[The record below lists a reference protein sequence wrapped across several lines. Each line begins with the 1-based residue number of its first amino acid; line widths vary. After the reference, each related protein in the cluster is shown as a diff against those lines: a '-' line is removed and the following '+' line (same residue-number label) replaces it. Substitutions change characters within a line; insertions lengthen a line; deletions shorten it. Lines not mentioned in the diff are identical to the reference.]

1 MRFDV
6 ISLVAGW
13 SLALLAVPMF
23 LSAIIGHIMGDATAV
38 LIWSFL
44 PPAIFSLFVGFMLVR
59 VGARR
64 DTAERL
70 RDREAFVAVALS
82 WPLVVAVGSLPYWLG
97 PTFHGPI
104 TWDGDGGTLQEI
116 LGGMVRGWFESMSGF
131 TTSGATT
138 IDSLVSP
145 RCDGVGDCIAS
156 QPYGILF
163 WRSSTQWLGG
173 MGIIMLGMLLLSR
186 ALGGG
191 MSIARAELT
200 GPSLSRLRPRLQ
212 ETAQALWG
220 IYIVLTLLEFV
231 LLLFWAD
238 LSWFDSINYALATM
252 SSGGFGTTDG
262 GIMDFDSHLVEGIIT
277 FFMVATGINYT
288 LFHFLLLKE
297 YTKVVN
303 DQELRVYL
311 LVLASAWIIF
321 ALNLVYSAEWQLGDA
336 LRHGAFQAASIGTS
350 TGYAS
355 ADFASWPVLSLFVL
369 LFLMIVGASAGST
382 SGGLKILRL
391 RLAFVLARREIH
403 RMVQPRAIIS
413 VRMNDEVVEDSR
425 MWVVIGMLSTWA
437 ALAMISL
444 VVLAFFEP
452 SHSLETILSVTFAAL
467 GNTGPALGAFGP
479 TSTWAGLNW
488 YSLFYSSLL
497 MWAGRLELL
506 TVLVL
511 FHPRTW
517 RTELKSKSEEI

>member
-1 MRFDV
+1 MRYDV
-6 ISLVAGW
+6 IGLVAGW
-13 SLALLAVPMF
+13 SLILLSIPLIISGAIGYIMDDE
-23 LSAIIGHIMGDATAV
+23 LSILM
-38 LIWSFL
+38 WSFL
-44 PPAIFSLFVGFMLVR
+44 PAVIFCIIVGDILVQL
-59 VGARR
+59 GTRR
-64 DTAERL
+64 DSAERL
-70 RDREAFVAVALS
+70 RDREAFAAVALS
-82 WPLVVAVGSLPYWLG
+82 WPLIVAVGALPYWLG

-104 TWDGDGGTLQEI
+104 TWDGDGGTLYEI
-116 LGGMVRGWFESMSGF
+116 MGGMVRGWFESMSGF

-138 IDSLVSP
+138 IDPYASP
-145 RCDGVGDCIAS
+145 RCEGMDDCIAS

-163 WRSSTQWLGG
+163 WRSLTQWLGG

-200 GPSLSRLRPRLQ
+200 GPSLSRLRPRIQ
-212 ETAQALWG
+212 ETAKALWS
-220 IYIVLTLLEFV
+220 IYIGFTALEFV
-231 LLLFWAD
+231 LLFFWAD
-238 LSWFDSINYALATM
+238 LSWFNAINYSLTTM
-252 SSGGFGTTDG
+252 PSGGFGTSDG
-262 GIMDFDSHLVEGIIT
+262 GIMDINSPLVEGIIT
-277 FFMVATGINYT
+277 FFMVATGINFT

-297 YTKVVN
+297 YAKVIN

-311 LVLASAWIIF
+311 MVLAGAWTVF
-321 ALNLVYSAEWQLGDA
+321 AINLVHGAGWEWGDA
-336 LRHGAFQAASIGTS
+336 IRHGAFQAAAIGTS

-369 LFLMIVGASAGST
+369 LFLMVVGASAGST

-403 RMVQPRAIIS
+403 RMVQPRAIVS
-413 VRMNDEVVEDSR
+413 VRMNGEVVDDSR

-452 SHSLETILSVTFAAL
+452 THSLETILSVIFAAL

-488 YSLFYSSLL
+488 YSLLYTSLL
-497 MWAGRLELL
+497 MWEA
-506 TVLVL
+506 
-511 FHPRTW
+511 
-517 RTELKSKSEEI
+517 

>member
-1 MRFDV
+1 MRYDV
-6 ISLVAGW
+6 IGLVAGW
-13 SLALLAVPMF
+13 SLILLSIP
-23 LSAIIGHIMGDATAV
+23 LIISGGIGYIMNDDMSI
-38 LIWSFL
+38 LMWSFL
-44 PPAIFSLFVGFMLVR
+44 PAVIFCIIVGGILVQL
-59 VGARR
+59 GTRR
-64 DTAERL
+64 DSAERL
-70 RDREAFVAVALS
+70 RDREAFAAVALS
-82 WPLVVAVGSLPYWLG
+82 WPLIVAVGALPYWFG

-104 TWDGDGGTLQEI
+104 TWDGDGGTLYEI
-116 LGGMVRGWFESMSGF
+116 MGGMVRGWFESMSGF

-138 IDSLVSP
+138 IDPYASP
-145 RCDGVGDCIAS
+145 RCEGMDDCIAS

-163 WRSSTQWLGG
+163 WRSLTQWLGG

-200 GPSLSRLRPRLQ
+200 GPSLSRLRPRIQ
-212 ETAQALWG
+212 ETAKVLWS
-220 IYIVLTLLEFV
+220 IYVGFTALEFV
-231 LLLFWAD
+231 LLFFWAD
-238 LSWFDSINYALATM
+238 LSWFNAINYSLTTM
-252 SSGGFGTTDG
+252 PSGGFGTTDG
-262 GIMDFDSHLVEGIIT
+262 GIMDINSPLVEGIIT
-277 FFMVATGINYT
+277 FFMVATGINFT

-297 YTKVVN
+297 YAKVIN

-311 LVLASAWIIF
+311 WVLAGAWTVF
-321 ALNLVYSAEWQLGDA
+321 AINLVHGAGWEWGDA
-336 LRHGAFQAASIGTS
+336 IRHGAFQAAAIGTS

-369 LFLMIVGASAGST
+369 LFLMVVGASAGST

-403 RMVQPRAIIS
+403 RMVQPRAIVS
-413 VRMNDEVVEDSR
+413 VRMNGEVVDDSR

-452 SHSLETILSVTFAAL
+452 SHSLETILSVIFAAL

-488 YSLFYSSLL
+488 YSLLYTSLL

-517 RTELKSKSEEI
+517 RKETKG

>member
-1 MRFDV
+1 MRYDV
-6 ISLVAGW
+6 IGLVAGW
-13 SLALLAVPMF
+13 SLILLSIPLSISAVVGYIMHDDM
-23 LSAIIGHIMGDATAV
+23 AII
-38 LIWSFL
+38 LWSFT
-44 PPAIFSLFVGFMLVR
+44 PAIIFCLALGGLFVK
-59 VGARR
+59 VGTHR
-64 DTAERL
+64 DTPERL
-70 RDREAFVAVALS
+70 RDREAVAAVALS
-82 WPLVVAVGSLPYWLG
+82 WPLIVAVGALPYWFG

-104 TWDGDGGTLQEI
+104 TWDGDGGTLYEI
-116 LGGMVRGWFESMSGF
+116 MGGMIRGWFESMSGF

-138 IDSLVSP
+138 IDPYASP
-145 RCDGVGDCIAS
+145 RCEGVEDCIAS
-156 QPYGILF
+156 QPYGLLF

-212 ETAQALWG
+212 ETAKALWG
-220 IYIVLTLLEFV
+220 IYIGFTILEFA
-231 LLLFWAD
+231 LLLWWAD
-238 LSWFDSINYALATM
+238 LSWFNAINYSLTTM
-252 SSGGFGTTDG
+252 PSGGFGTTDG
-262 GIMDFDSHLVEGIIT
+262 GVMDFNSPLVEGIIT
-277 FFMVATGINYT
+277 FFMVATGINFT

-297 YTKVVN
+297 YAKVIN

-311 LVLASAWIIF
+311 MVLAGAWSIF
-321 ALNLVYSAEWQLGDA
+321 ALNLVYSADWEWSDA
-336 LRHGAFQAASIGTS
+336 LRHGAFQAAAIGTS

-355 ADFASWPVLSLFVL
+355 ADFAAWPVLSLFVL
-369 LFLMIVGASAGST
+369 LFLMVVGASAGST

-403 RMVQPRAIIS
+403 RMVQPRAIVS
-413 VRMNDEVVEDSR
+413 VRMNGEVVDDSR

-437 ALAMISL
+437 ALTMIST

-452 SHSLETILSVTFAAL
+452 THSLETILSVIFAAL

-488 YSLFYSSLL
+488 YSLFYTSLL

-517 RTELKSKSEEI
+517 RTENKG

>member
-1 MRFDV
+1 MRYDV
-6 ISLVAGW
+6 IGLVAGW
-13 SLALLAVPMF
+13 SLILLSIP
-23 LSAIIGHIMGDATAV
+23 LIISGGIGYIMNDDMSI
-38 LIWSFL
+38 LMWSFL
-44 PPAIFSLFVGFMLVR
+44 PAVIFCIIVGGILVQL
-59 VGARR
+59 GTRR
-64 DTAERL
+64 DSAERL
-70 RDREAFVAVALS
+70 RDREAFAAVALS
-82 WPLVVAVGSLPYWLG
+82 WPLIVAVGALPYWFG

-104 TWDGDGGTLQEI
+104 TWDGDGGTLYEI
-116 LGGMVRGWFESMSGF
+116 MGGMVRGWFESMSGF

-138 IDSLVSP
+138 IDPYASP
-145 RCDGVGDCIAS
+145 RCEGMDDCIAS

-163 WRSSTQWLGG
+163 WRSLTQWLGG

-200 GPSLSRLRPRLQ
+200 GPSLSRLRPRIQ
-212 ETAQALWG
+212 ETAKVLWS
-220 IYIVLTLLEFV
+220 IYVGFTALEFV
-231 LLLFWAD
+231 LLFFWAD
-238 LSWFDSINYALATM
+238 LSWFNAINYSLTTM
-252 SSGGFGTTDG
+252 PSGGFGTTDG
-262 GIMDFDSHLVEGIIT
+262 GIMDINSPLVEGIIT
-277 FFMVATGINYT
+277 FFMVATGINFT

-297 YTKVVN
+297 YAKVIN

-311 LVLASAWIIF
+311 LVLAGAWTVF
-321 ALNLVYSAEWQLGDA
+321 AINLVHGAGWEWGDA
-336 LRHGAFQAASIGTS
+336 IRHGAFQAAAIGTS

-369 LFLMIVGASAGST
+369 LFLMVVGASAGST

-403 RMVQPRAIIS
+403 RMVQPRAIVS
-413 VRMNDEVVEDSR
+413 VRMNGEVVDDSR

-452 SHSLETILSVTFAAL
+452 SHSLETILSVIFAAL

-488 YSLFYSSLL
+488 YSLLYTSLL

-517 RTELKSKSEEI
+517 RKETKG

>member
-1 MRFDV
+1 MRYDV
-6 ISLVAGW
+6 IRLVAGW
-13 SLALLAVPMF
+13 SLVLLTVPLAISGAIGYIMHDEMNIILWSFAPPIIFCAVVG
-23 LSAIIGHIMGDATAV
+23 SI
-38 LIWSFL
+38 LIWM
-44 PPAIFSLFVGFMLVR
+44 GT
-59 VGARR
+59 RR
-64 DTAERL
+64 DTADRL
-70 RDREAFVAVALS
+70 RDREAFAAVALS
-82 WPLVVAVGSLPYWLG
+82 WPLIVAVGALPFWLG

-116 LGGMVRGWFESMSGF
+116 LGGMIRSWFESMSGF

-138 IDSLVSP
+138 IDPYASP
-145 RCDGVGDCIAS
+145 RCEGVEDCIAS
-156 QPYGILF
+156 QPYGLLF

-212 ETAQALWG
+212 ETAKALWG
-220 IYIVLTLLEFV
+220 IYIGFTVLEF
-231 LLLFWAD
+231 LLLMWWAD
-238 LSWFDSINYALATM
+238 LSWFNAINYSLTTM
-252 SSGGFGTTDG
+252 PSGGFGTTDG
-262 GIMDFDSHLVEGIIT
+262 GIMAFNSPLVEGIIT
-277 FFMVATGINYT
+277 FFMVATGINFT

-297 YTKVVN
+297 YAKVIN

-311 LVLASAWIIF
+311 LVLAGAWAIF
-321 ALNLVYSAEWQLGDA
+321 AINLVHSAGWAWGDA
-336 LRHGAFQAASIGTS
+336 LRHGAFQAAAIGTS

-369 LFLMIVGASAGST
+369 LFLMVVGASAGST

-391 RLAFVLARREIH
+391 RLAIVLARREIH
-403 RMVQPRAIIS
+403 RMVQPRAIVS
-413 VRMNDEVVEDSR
+413 VRMNGEVVDDSR

-452 SHSLETILSVTFAAL
+452 THSLETILSVIFAAL

-488 YSLFYSSLL
+488 YSLFYTSLL

-517 RTELKSKSEEI
+517 RKETKS

>member
-1 MRFDV
+1 
-6 ISLVAGW
+6 
-13 SLALLAVPMF
+13 
-23 LSAIIGHIMGDATAV
+23 MGDEVELLLWA
-38 LIWSFL
+38 FL
-44 PPAIFSLFVGFMLVR
+44 PPILFCIIVGILLIRF
-59 VGARR
+59 GTRR
-64 DTAERL
+64 DSADRL
-70 RDREAFVAVALS
+70 RDREAFAAVALS
-82 WPLVVAVGSLPYWLG
+82 WPLIVAVGALPYWLG

-104 TWDGDGGTLQEI
+104 TWDGDGGTFKEV
-116 LGGMVRGWFESMSGF
+116 LGGVIRGWFESMSGF

-138 IDSLVSP
+138 IDPHVSP
-145 RCDGVGDCIAS
+145 RCEGVDDCIAS

-220 IYIVLTLLEFV
+220 IYIGFTVLEFI
-231 LLLFWAD
+231 LLMWIAD
-238 LSWFDSINYALATM
+238 LNWFNAINYSLTTM
-252 SSGGFGTTDG
+252 PSGGFGTTDG
-262 GIMDFDSHLVEGIIT
+262 GVMDFDSARVEIIIT
-277 FFMVATGINYT
+277 FFMVATGINFT

-297 YTKVVN
+297 YAKVIN

-311 LVLASAWIIF
+311 FVLICAWTIF
-321 ALNLVYSAEWQLGDA
+321 AINLVHSAGWEWSEA
-336 LRHGAFQAASIGTS
+336 IRHGAFQAAAIGTS

-369 LFLMIVGASAGST
+369 LFLMAVGASAGST

-391 RLAFVLARREIH
+391 RLAFGLARREIH
-403 RMVQPRAIIS
+403 RMVQPRAVVS
-413 VRMNDEVVEDSR
+413 VRINGEVVDDSR

-437 ALAMISL
+437 ALAMIST
-444 VVLAFFEP
+444 VLLAIFEP
-452 SHSLETILSVTFAAL
+452 THSLETILSVIFAAL

-488 YSLFYSSLL
+488 YSLIYTSLL

-517 RTELKSKSEEI
+517 RSERKT

>member
-1 MRFDV
+1 MRYDV
-6 ISLVAGW
+6 IGLVAGW
-13 SLALLAVPMF
+13 SLILLTIPLMI
-23 LSAIIGHIMGDATAV
+23 SGGIGYIMNDEMSII
-38 LIWSFL
+38 LWSFL
-44 PPAIFSLFVGFMLVR
+44 PPIIFCIIVGIIFIRL
-59 VGARR
+59 GTRR
-64 DTAERL
+64 DSADRL
-70 RDREAFVAVALS
+70 RDREAFAAVALS
-82 WPLVVAVGSLPYWLG
+82 WPLIVAVGALPYWFG

-104 TWDGDGGTLQEI
+104 TWDGDGGTLYEI
-116 LGGMVRGWFESMSGF
+116 VGGLIRGWFESMSGF

-138 IDSLVSP
+138 IDPFVSP
-145 RCDGVGDCIAS
+145 RCEGVDDCIAS

-212 ETAQALWG
+212 ETAKALWG
-220 IYIVLTLLEFV
+220 IYIGFTVLEFI
-231 LLLFWAD
+231 LLMWWAD
-238 LSWFDSINYALATM
+238 IGWFNAINYSLTTM
-252 SSGGFGTTDG
+252 PSGGFGTTDG
-262 GIMDFDSHLVEGIIT
+262 GIMAFNSPLVEGIIT
-277 FFMVATGINYT
+277 FFMVATGINFT

-297 YTKVVN
+297 YAKVIN
-303 DQELRVYL
+303 DQELRVYIM
-311 LVLASAWIIF
+311 VLACAWAVF
-321 ALNLVYSAEWQLGDA
+321 AINLVHGAGWEWGDA
-336 LRHGAFQAASIGTS
+336 IRHGAFQAAAIGTS

-369 LFLMIVGASAGST
+369 LFLMVVGASAGST

-413 VRMNDEVVEDSR
+413 VRMNGEVVDDSR

-444 VVLAFFEP
+444 VVLAIFEP
-452 SHSLETILSVTFAAL
+452 THSLETILSVIFAAL

-488 YSLFYSSLL
+488 YSLLYTSVL

-517 RTELKSKSEEI
+517 RKETKS

>member
-6 ISLVAGW
+6 IALVAGW
-13 SLALLAVPMF
+13 SLVLLTAP
-23 LSAIIGHIMGDATAV
+23 LAISGTIGYIMQDEMSII
-38 LIWSFL
+38 LWSFV
-44 PPAIFSLFVGFMLVR
+44 PPIVVCGIVGFLLIR
-59 VGARR
+59 IGTRR
-64 DTAERL
+64 DTADRL
-70 RDREAFVAVALS
+70 RDREAFAAVALS
-82 WPLVVAVGSLPYWLG
+82 WPLIVAVGALPYWLG

-116 LGGMVRGWFESMSGF
+116 LGGVIRGWFESMSGF

-138 IDSLVSP
+138 IDPYASP
-145 RCDGVGDCIAS
+145 RCAGVEDCIAS

-220 IYIVLTLLEFV
+220 IYIGFTLLEF
-231 LLLFWAD
+231 LLLYFWAD
-238 LSWFDSINYALATM
+238 LSWFNAINYSLTTM
-252 SSGGFGTTDG
+252 PSGGFGTTDAG
-262 GIMDFDSHLVEGIIT
+262 VMNFDSPLVEGIIT
-277 FFMVATGINYT
+277 FFMVATGINFT
-288 LFHFLLLKE
+288 LFHFILLKE

-311 LVLASAWIIF
+311 LVLAGAWTIF
-321 ALNLVYSAEWQLGDA
+321 ALNLVYSAGWEWGDA
-336 LRHGAFQAASIGTS
+336 LRHGAFQAAAIGTS

-355 ADFASWPVLSLFVL
+355 ADFASWPVLSLFIL
-369 LFLMIVGASAGST
+369 LFLMAVGASAGST

-403 RMVQPRAIIS
+403 RMVQPRAVIS
-413 VRMNDEVVEDSR
+413 VRMNGEAVDDSR

-437 ALAMISL
+437 ALAMASL

-452 SHSLETILSVTFAAL
+452 SHSLETILSVIFAAL

-488 YSLFYSSLL
+488 YSLFYTSLL

-517 RTELKSKSEEI
+517 RSENKG

>member
-1 MRFDV
+1 MRYDV
-6 ISLVAGW
+6 IGLVAGW
-13 SLALLAVPMF
+13 SLILLSIPLIISGAIGYIMNDE
-23 LSAIIGHIMGDATAV
+23 LSILM
-38 LIWSFL
+38 WSFL
-44 PPAIFSLFVGFMLVR
+44 PAVIFCIIVGGILVQL
-59 VGARR
+59 GTRR
-64 DTAERL
+64 DSAERL
-70 RDREAFVAVALS
+70 RDREAFAAVALS
-82 WPLVVAVGSLPYWLG
+82 WPLIVAVGALPYWFG

-104 TWDGDGGTLQEI
+104 TWDGDGGTLYEI
-116 LGGMVRGWFESMSGF
+116 MGGMVRGWFESMSGF

-138 IDSLVSP
+138 IDPYASP
-145 RCDGVGDCIAS
+145 RCEGMDDCIAS

-163 WRSSTQWLGG
+163 WRSLTQWLGG

-200 GPSLSRLRPRLQ
+200 GPSLSRLRPRIQ
-212 ETAQALWG
+212 ETAKVLWS
-220 IYIVLTLLEFV
+220 IYVGFTALEFV
-231 LLLFWAD
+231 LLFFWAD
-238 LSWFDSINYALATM
+238 LSWFNAINYSLTTM
-252 SSGGFGTTDG
+252 PSGGFGTTDG
-262 GIMDFDSHLVEGIIT
+262 GIMDINSPLVEGIIT
-277 FFMVATGINYT
+277 FFMVATGINFT

-297 YTKVVN
+297 YAKVIN

-311 LVLASAWIIF
+311 WVLAGAWTVF
-321 ALNLVYSAEWQLGDA
+321 AINLVHGAGWEWGDA
-336 LRHGAFQAASIGTS
+336 IRHGAFQAAAIGTS

-369 LFLMIVGASAGST
+369 LFLMVVGASAGST

-403 RMVQPRAIIS
+403 RMVQPRAIVS
-413 VRMNDEVVEDSR
+413 VRMNGEVVDDSR

-452 SHSLETILSVTFAAL
+452 SHSLETILSVIFAAL

-488 YSLFYSSLL
+488 YSLLYTSLL

-517 RTELKSKSEEI
+517 RKETKG

>member
-1 MRFDV
+1 
-6 ISLVAGW
+6 
-13 SLALLAVPMF
+13 
-23 LSAIIGHIMGDATAV
+23 
-38 LIWSFL
+38 
-44 PPAIFSLFVGFMLVR
+44 
-59 VGARR
+59 
-64 DTAERL
+64 
-70 RDREAFVAVALS
+70 
-82 WPLVVAVGSLPYWLG
+82 
-97 PTFHGPI
+97 
-104 TWDGDGGTLQEI
+104 
-116 LGGMVRGWFESMSGF
+116 
-131 TTSGATT
+131 
-138 IDSLVSP
+138 
-145 RCDGVGDCIAS
+145 CIAS
-156 QPYGILF
+156 QPYAILF
-163 WRSSTQWLGG
+163 WRSFTQWLGG

-220 IYIVLTLLEFV
+220 IYIGFTVLEFI
-231 LLLFWAD
+231 LLMWWAD
-238 LSWFDSINYALATM
+238 LHWFNAINYSLTTM
-252 SSGGFGTTDG
+252 PSGGFGTTDG
-262 GIMDFDSHLVEGIIT
+262 GIMDFDSPLVEGIIT
-277 FFMVATGINYT
+277 FFMVATGINFT

-303 DQELRVYL
+303 DQELRVYF
-311 LVLASAWIIF
+311 LVLAGAWAIF
-321 ALNLVYSAEWQLGDA
+321 TINLVHSAGWEWGDA
-336 LRHGAFQAASIGTS
+336 LRHGAFQAAAIGTS

-369 LFLMIVGASAGST
+369 LFLMVVGASAGST

-403 RMVQPRAIIS
+403 RMVQPRAIVS
-413 VRMNDEVVEDSR
+413 VRMNGEVVDDSR
-425 MWVVIGMLSTWA
+425 MWVVIGMLATWA
-437 ALAMISL
+437 ALAMTSL
-444 VVLAFFEP
+444 VVLALFEP
-452 SHSLETILSVTFAAL
+452 THSLETILSVIFAAL

-488 YSLFYSSLL
+488 YSLFYTSLL

-517 RTELKSKSEEI
+517 RRENKN

>member
-1 MRFDV
+1 MHDE
-6 ISLVAGW
+6 IS
-13 SLALLAVPMF
+13 
-23 LSAIIGHIMGDATAV
+23 II
-38 LIWSFL
+38 LWSFA
-44 PPAIFSLFVGFMLVR
+44 PPIIFCAIAGGFLIR
-59 VGARR
+59 LCTRR

-70 RDREAFVAVALS
+70 RDREAFAAVALS
-82 WPLVVAVGSLPYWLG
+82 WPLIVAVGALPYWLG

-104 TWDGDGGTLQEI
+104 TWDGDGGTLYEI
-116 LGGMVRGWFESMSGF
+116 MGGMVRGWFESMSGF

-138 IDSLVSP
+138 IDPYVSP
-145 RCDGVGDCIAS
+145 RCAGVEDCIAS
-156 QPYGILF
+156 QPYGLLF

-200 GPSLSRLRPRLQ
+200 GPSLSRLRPRIQ
-212 ETAQALWG
+212 ETAKALWG
-220 IYIVLTLLEFV
+220 IYIGFTVLEFI
-231 LLLFWAD
+231 LLMWWAD
-238 LSWFDSINYALATM
+238 LGWFNAINYSLTTM
-252 SSGGFGTTDG
+252 PSGGFGTTDG
-262 GIMDFDSHLVEGIIT
+262 GIMDFNSPLVEGIIT
-277 FFMVATGINYT
+277 FFMVATGINFT

-297 YTKVVN
+297 YAKVIN

-311 LVLASAWIIF
+311 IVLAGAWAIF
-321 ALNLVYSAEWQLGDA
+321 AINLVHSAGWEWGEA
-336 LRHGAFQAASIGTS
+336 IRHGAFQAAAIGTS

-369 LFLMIVGASAGST
+369 LFLMVVGASAGST

-391 RLAFVLARREIH
+391 RLAFALARREIH

-413 VRMNDEVVEDSR
+413 VRMNKEVVDDSR
-425 MWVVIGMLSTWA
+425 MWVVIGMLSTWV
-437 ALAMISL
+437 ALAMVSL
-444 VVLAFFEP
+444 VVLAIFEP
-452 SHSLETILSVTFAAL
+452 NHTLETILSVIFAAL

-488 YSLFYSSLL
+488 YSLFYTSIL

-517 RTELKSKSEEI
+517 RKETKS

>member
-1 MRFDV
+1 MRADV
-6 ISLVAGW
+6 IALVAGW
-13 SLALLAVPMF
+13 SLILLTLPLAI
-23 LSAIIGHIMGDATAV
+23 SGIIGYIMHDAVSVILWSFIPPILFCIIAGTV
-38 LIWSFL
+38 LIRM
-44 PPAIFSLFVGFMLVR
+44 GTR
-59 VGARR
+59 H
-64 DTAERL
+64 DTADRL
-70 RDREAFVAVALS
+70 RDREAFAAVALS
-82 WPLVVAVGSLPYWLG
+82 WPLIVAVGALPYWLG

-116 LGGMVRGWFESMSGF
+116 LGGMIRGWFESMSGF

-138 IDSLVSP
+138 IDPYASP
-145 RCDGVGDCIAS
+145 ICEGVDDCIAS

-191 MSIARAELT
+191 MSIARAELP

-220 IYIVLTLLEFV
+220 IYIGLTLLEFF

-238 LSWFDSINYALATM
+238 LSWFDSINYALTTM
-252 SSGGFGTTDG
+252 PSGGFGTSDG
-262 GIMDFDSHLVEGIIT
+262 GVMHFDSQLVEGIIT
-277 FFMVATGINYT
+277 FFMVATGINFT

-311 LVLASAWIIF
+311 LVLAGAWTIF
-321 ALNLVYSAEWQLGDA
+321 ALNLVYSAGWEWSDA
-336 LRHGAFQAASIGTS
+336 LRHGAFQAAAIGTS

-355 ADFASWPVLSLFVL
+355 TDFASWPVLSLFVL
-369 LFLMIVGASAGST
+369 LFLMVVGASAGST

-444 VVLAFFEP
+444 IVLAFFEP
-452 SHSLETILSVTFAAL
+452 THSLETILSVIFAAL

-488 YSLFYSSLL
+488 YSLFYTSLL

-517 RTELKSKSEEI
+517 RSENKN

>member
-1 MRFDV
+1 MRYDV
-6 ISLVAGW
+6 IGLVAGW
-13 SLALLAVPMF
+13 SLILLSIPLIISGAIGYIMNDE
-23 LSAIIGHIMGDATAV
+23 LSILM
-38 LIWSFL
+38 WSFL
-44 PPAIFSLFVGFMLVR
+44 PAVIFCIIVGGILVQL
-59 VGARR
+59 GTRR
-64 DTAERL
+64 DSAERL
-70 RDREAFVAVALS
+70 RDREAFAAVALS
-82 WPLVVAVGSLPYWLG
+82 WPLIVAVGALPYWFG

-104 TWDGDGGTLQEI
+104 TWDGDGGTLYEI
-116 LGGMVRGWFESMSGF
+116 MGGMVRGWFESMSGF

-138 IDSLVSP
+138 IDPYASP
-145 RCDGVGDCIAS
+145 RCEGMDDCIAS

-163 WRSSTQWLGG
+163 WRSLTQWLGG

-200 GPSLSRLRPRLQ
+200 GPSLSRLRPRIQ
-212 ETAQALWG
+212 ETAKALWS
-220 IYIVLTLLEFV
+220 IYIGFTALEFV
-231 LLLFWAD
+231 LLFFWAD
-238 LSWFDSINYALATM
+238 LSWFNAINYSLTTM
-252 SSGGFGTTDG
+252 PSGGFGTTDG
-262 GIMDFDSHLVEGIIT
+262 GIMDINSPLVEGIIT
-277 FFMVATGINYT
+277 FFMVATGINFT

-297 YTKVVN
+297 YAKVIN

-311 LVLASAWIIF
+311 LVLAGAWTVF
-321 ALNLVYSAEWQLGDA
+321 AINLVQGAGWEWGDA
-336 LRHGAFQAASIGTS
+336 IRHGAFQAAAIGTS

-369 LFLMIVGASAGST
+369 LFLMVVGASAGST

-403 RMVQPRAIIS
+403 RMVQPRAIVS
-413 VRMNDEVVEDSR
+413 VRMNGEVVDDSR

-452 SHSLETILSVTFAAL
+452 THSLETILSVIFAAL

-488 YSLFYSSLL
+488 YSLLYTSLL

-517 RTELKSKSEEI
+517 RKETKG

>member
-1 MRFDV
+1 MRYDV
-6 ISLVAGW
+6 IGLVAGW
-13 SLALLAVPMF
+13 SLILLSIPLIISGAIGYIMNDE
-23 LSAIIGHIMGDATAV
+23 LSILM
-38 LIWSFL
+38 WSFL
-44 PPAIFSLFVGFMLVR
+44 PAVIFCIIVGGILVQL
-59 VGARR
+59 GTRR
-64 DTAERL
+64 DSAERL
-70 RDREAFVAVALS
+70 RDREAFAAVALS
-82 WPLVVAVGSLPYWLG
+82 WPLIVAVGALPYWLG

-104 TWDGDGGTLQEI
+104 TWDGDGGTLYEI
-116 LGGMVRGWFESMSGF
+116 MGGMVRGWFESMSGF

-138 IDSLVSP
+138 IDPYASP
-145 RCDGVGDCIAS
+145 RCEGMDDCIAS

-163 WRSSTQWLGG
+163 WRSLTQWLGG

-200 GPSLSRLRPRLQ
+200 GPSLSRLRPRIQ
-212 ETAQALWG
+212 ETAKALWS
-220 IYIVLTLLEFV
+220 IYIGFTALEFV
-231 LLLFWAD
+231 FLFFWAD
-238 LSWFDSINYALATM
+238 LSWFNAINYSLTTM
-252 SSGGFGTTDG
+252 PSGGFGTTDG
-262 GIMDFDSHLVEGIIT
+262 GIMDINSPLVEGIIT
-277 FFMVATGINYT
+277 FFMVATGINFT

-297 YTKVVN
+297 YAKVIN

-311 LVLASAWIIF
+311 LVLAGAWTVF
-321 ALNLVYSAEWQLGDA
+321 AINLVHGAGWEWGDA
-336 LRHGAFQAASIGTS
+336 IRHGAFQAAAIGTS

-369 LFLMIVGASAGST
+369 LFLMVVGASAGST

-403 RMVQPRAIIS
+403 RMVQPRAIVS
-413 VRMNDEVVEDSR
+413 VRMNGEVVDDSR

-452 SHSLETILSVTFAAL
+452 THSLETILSVIFAAL

-488 YSLFYSSLL
+488 YSLLYTSLL

-517 RTELKSKSEEI
+517 RKETKG

>member
-1 MRFDV
+1 MRYDV
-6 ISLVAGW
+6 IRLVAGW
-13 SLALLAVPMF
+13 SLLLLTVPLAISGAIGYIMHDEMNIILWSFVPPIIFSAVVGG
-23 LSAIIGHIMGDATAV
+23 I
-38 LIWSFL
+38 LIWR
-44 PPAIFSLFVGFMLVR
+44 GT
-59 VGARR
+59 RR
-64 DTAERL
+64 DTADRL
-70 RDREAFVAVALS
+70 RDREAFAAVALS
-82 WPLVVAVGSLPYWLG
+82 WPLIVAVGALPFWLG

-116 LGGMVRGWFESMSGF
+116 LGGMIRSWFESMSGF

-138 IDSLVSP
+138 IDPFASP
-145 RCDGVGDCIAS
+145 RCEGVEDCIAS

-163 WRSSTQWLGG
+163 WRSLTQWLGG

-212 ETAQALWG
+212 ETAKALWG
-220 IYIVLTLLEFV
+220 IYIGFTVLEFI
-231 LLLFWAD
+231 LLMWWAD
-238 LSWFDSINYALATM
+238 LSWFNAINYSLTTM
-252 SSGGFGTTDG
+252 PSGGFGTTDG
-262 GIMDFDSHLVEGIIT
+262 GIMAFNSPLVEGIIT
-277 FFMVATGINYT
+277 FFMVATGINFT

-297 YTKVVN
+297 YAKVIN

-311 LVLASAWIIF
+311 LVLAGAWAVF
-321 ALNLVYSAEWQLGDA
+321 AINLVHSAGWAWGDA
-336 LRHGAFQAASIGTS
+336 LRHGAFQAAAIGTS

-369 LFLMIVGASAGST
+369 LFLMVVGASAGST

-403 RMVQPRAIIS
+403 RMVQPRAIVS
-413 VRMNDEVVEDSR
+413 VRMNDEVVDDSR

-452 SHSLETILSVTFAAL
+452 THSLETILSVIFAAL

-488 YSLFYSSLL
+488 YSLFYTSLL

-517 RTELKSKSEEI
+517 RKETKN

>member
-1 MRFDV
+1 MRHD
-6 ISLVAGW
+6 IIGLIAGW
-13 SLALLAVPMF
+13 SLLLLSVPLVISVGVGLLMQDDWRMVLAAFIPPIIISVF
-23 LSAIIGHIMGDATAV
+23 LGGV
-38 LIWSFL
+38 
-44 PPAIFSLFVGFMLVR
+44 LVR
-59 VGARR
+59 WGTRT
-64 DTAERL
+64 DTPERL
-70 RDREAFVAVALS
+70 RDREAFAAVALS
-82 WPLVVAVGSLPYWLG
+82 WPVIVAVGALPYWLG

-104 TWDGDGGTLQEI
+104 TWDGDGGTLYEI
-116 LGGMVRGWFESMSGF
+116 AGGMIRGWFESMSGF
-131 TTSGATT
+131 TTTGATT
-138 IDSLVSP
+138 IHPYASP
-145 RCDGVGDCIAS
+145 NCADVDDCIAS
-156 QPYGILF
+156 QPYSILF
-163 WRSSTQWLGG
+163 WRSLTQWLGG
-173 MGIIMLGMLLLSR
+173 MGIIMLGLLLLSR

-220 IYIVLTLLEFV
+220 IYIGFTVLEFI
-231 LLLFWAD
+231 LLMWWAD
-238 LSWFDSINYALATM
+238 LNWFNAINYSLTTM
-252 SSGGFGTTDG
+252 PSGGFGTTDA
-262 GIMDFDSHLVEGIIT
+262 GIMGFDSPLVEGIIT
-277 FFMVATGINYT
+277 FFMVATGINFT
-288 LFHFLLLKE
+288 LFHFILLKE

-311 LVLASAWIIF
+311 FVLAGAWAIF
-321 ALNLVYSAEWQLGDA
+321 AFNLVHSAGWAWGDA
-336 LRHGAFQAASIGTS
+336 LRHGAFQAAAIGTS

-369 LFLMIVGASAGST
+369 LFLMVVGASAGST

-391 RLAFVLARREIH
+391 RLAFGLARREIH
-403 RMVQPRAIIS
+403 RMVQPRAIVS
-413 VRMNDEVVEDSR
+413 VRMNGEVVDDSR

-437 ALAMISL
+437 ALSMISL

-452 SHSLETILSVTFAAL
+452 NHSLVSILSVIFAAL

-488 YSLFYSSLL
+488 YSLFYTSLL

-517 RTELKSKSEEI
+517 RTERRE

>member
-6 ISLVAGW
+6 IGLVAGW
-13 SLALLAVPMF
+13 SLVLLSIPLL
-23 LSAIIGHIMGDATAV
+23 LSATVGYIMGDDMGII
-38 LIWSFL
+38 LWSFL
-44 PPAIFSLFVGFMLVR
+44 PSIVFCLVVGGLLVR
-59 VGARR
+59 AGTRR
-64 DTAERL
+64 DSAERL
-70 RDREAFVAVALS
+70 RDREAFAAVALS
-82 WPLVVAVGSLPYWLG
+82 WPLIVAVGALPYWFG

-104 TWDGDGGTLQEI
+104 TWDGDGGTLYEI
-116 LGGMVRGWFESMSGF
+116 MGGMIRGWFESMSGF

-138 IDSLVSP
+138 IDPYASP
-145 RCDGVGDCIAS
+145 RCEGVEDCIAS
-156 QPYGILF
+156 QPYGLLF

-212 ETAQALWG
+212 ETAKALWG
-220 IYIVLTLLEFV
+220 IYIGFTILEFA
-231 LLLFWAD
+231 LLLWWAD
-238 LSWFDSINYALATM
+238 LSWFNAINYSLGTM

-262 GIMDFDSHLVEGIIT
+262 GVMDFNSPLVEGIIA
-277 FFMVATGINYT
+277 FFMVATGINFT

-297 YTKVVN
+297 YAKVIN

-311 LVLASAWIIF
+311 LVLAGAWTIF
-321 ALNLVYSAEWQLGDA
+321 ALNLVYSAGWEWSDA
-336 LRHGAFQAASIGTS
+336 LRHGAFQAAAIGTS

-355 ADFASWPVLSLFVL
+355 ADFAAWPVLSLFVL
-369 LFLMIVGASAGST
+369 LFLMVVGASAGST

-403 RMVQPRAIIS
+403 RMVQPRAIVS
-413 VRMNDEVVEDSR
+413 VRMNGEVVDDSR

-437 ALAMISL
+437 ALTMIST

-452 SHSLETILSVTFAAL
+452 THSLETILSVIFASL

-488 YSLFYSSLL
+488 YSLFYTSLL

-517 RTELKSKSEEI
+517 RSENKG

>member
-1 MRFDV
+1 MRYDV
-6 ISLVAGW
+6 IGLVAGW
-13 SLALLAVPMF
+13 SLILLSIP
-23 LSAIIGHIMGDATAV
+23 LIISGGIGYIMNDDMSI
-38 LIWSFL
+38 LLWSFL
-44 PPAIFSLFVGFMLVR
+44 PAVIFCIIVGGILVQL
-59 VGARR
+59 GTRR
-64 DTAERL
+64 DSAERL
-70 RDREAFVAVALS
+70 RDREAFAAVALS
-82 WPLVVAVGSLPYWLG
+82 WPLIVAVGALPYWFG

-104 TWDGDGGTLQEI
+104 TWDGDGGTLYEI
-116 LGGMVRGWFESMSGF
+116 MGGMVRGWFESMSGF

-138 IDSLVSP
+138 IDPYASP
-145 RCDGVGDCIAS
+145 RCEGMDDCIAS

-163 WRSSTQWLGG
+163 WRSLTQWLGG

-200 GPSLSRLRPRLQ
+200 GPSLSRLRPRIQ
-212 ETAQALWG
+212 ETAKVLWS
-220 IYIVLTLLEFV
+220 IYVGFTALEFV
-231 LLLFWAD
+231 LLFFWAD
-238 LSWFDSINYALATM
+238 LSWFNAINYSLTTM
-252 SSGGFGTTDG
+252 PSGGFGTTDG
-262 GIMDFDSHLVEGIIT
+262 GIMDINSPLVEGIIT
-277 FFMVATGINYT
+277 FFMVATGINFT

-297 YTKVVN
+297 YAKVIN

-311 LVLASAWIIF
+311 LVLAGAWTVF
-321 ALNLVYSAEWQLGDA
+321 AINLVHGAGWEWGDA
-336 LRHGAFQAASIGTS
+336 IRHGAFQAAAIGTS

-369 LFLMIVGASAGST
+369 LFLMVVGASAGST

-403 RMVQPRAIIS
+403 RMVQPRAIVS
-413 VRMNDEVVEDSR
+413 VRMNGEVVDDSR

-452 SHSLETILSVTFAAL
+452 SHSLETILSVIFAAL

-488 YSLFYSSLL
+488 YSLLYTSLL

-517 RTELKSKSEEI
+517 RKETKG

>member
-1 MRFDV
+1 MRYDV
-6 ISLVAGW
+6 IRLVAGW
-13 SLALLAVPMF
+13 SLLLLTVPLAISGAIGYIMHDEMNIILWSFVPPIIFSALVG
-23 LSAIIGHIMGDATAV
+23 SI
-38 LIWSFL
+38 LIWR
-44 PPAIFSLFVGFMLVR
+44 GT
-59 VGARR
+59 RR
-64 DTAERL
+64 DTADRL
-70 RDREAFVAVALS
+70 RDREAFAAVALS
-82 WPLVVAVGSLPYWLG
+82 WPLIVAVGALPFWLG

-116 LGGMVRGWFESMSGF
+116 LGGMIRSWFESMSGF

-138 IDSLVSP
+138 IDPFASP
-145 RCDGVGDCIAS
+145 RCEGVDDCIAS

-163 WRSSTQWLGG
+163 WRSLTQWLGG

-212 ETAQALWG
+212 ETAKALWS
-220 IYIVLTLLEFV
+220 IYIGFTVLEFI
-231 LLLFWAD
+231 LLMWWAD
-238 LSWFDSINYALATM
+238 LSWFNAINYSLTTM
-252 SSGGFGTTDG
+252 PSGGFGTTDG
-262 GIMDFDSHLVEGIIT
+262 GIMGFNSPLVEGIIT
-277 FFMVATGINYT
+277 FFMVATGINFT

-297 YTKVVN
+297 YAKVIN

-311 LVLASAWIIF
+311 LVLAGAWAIF
-321 ALNLVYSAEWQLGDA
+321 AINLVHSAGWAWGDA
-336 LRHGAFQAASIGTS
+336 LRHGAFQAAAIGTS

-369 LFLMIVGASAGST
+369 LFLMVVGASAGST

-403 RMVQPRAIIS
+403 RMVQPQAIVS
-413 VRMNDEVVEDSR
+413 VRMNDEVVDDSR
-425 MWVVIGMLSTWA
+425 MWVVIGMLTTWA

-452 SHSLETILSVTFAAL
+452 THSLETILSVIFAAL

-488 YSLFYSSLL
+488 YSLFYTSLL

-517 RTELKSKSEEI
+517 RKESKG

>member
-1 MRFDV
+1 MRYDV
-6 ISLVAGW
+6 IGLVAGW
-13 SLALLAVPMF
+13 SLILLSIP
-23 LSAIIGHIMGDATAV
+23 LIISGGIGYIMNDDMSI
-38 LIWSFL
+38 LMWSFL
-44 PPAIFSLFVGFMLVR
+44 PAVIFCIIVGGILVQL
-59 VGARR
+59 GTRR
-64 DTAERL
+64 DSAERL
-70 RDREAFVAVALS
+70 RDREAFAAVALS
-82 WPLVVAVGSLPYWLG
+82 WPLIVAVGALPYWLG

-104 TWDGDGGTLQEI
+104 TWDGDGGTLYEI
-116 LGGMVRGWFESMSGF
+116 MGGMVRGWFESMSGF

-138 IDSLVSP
+138 IDPYASP
-145 RCDGVGDCIAS
+145 RCEGMDDCIAS

-163 WRSSTQWLGG
+163 WRSLTQWLGG

-200 GPSLSRLRPRLQ
+200 GPSLSRLRPRIQ
-212 ETAQALWG
+212 ETAKALWS
-220 IYIVLTLLEFV
+220 IYIGFTALEFV
-231 LLLFWAD
+231 LLFFWAD
-238 LSWFDSINYALATM
+238 LSWFNAINYSLTTM
-252 SSGGFGTTDG
+252 PSGGFGTTDG
-262 GIMDFDSHLVEGIIT
+262 GIMDINSPLVEGIIT
-277 FFMVATGINYT
+277 FFMVATGINFT

-297 YTKVVN
+297 YAKVIN

-311 LVLASAWIIF
+311 LVLAGAWTVF
-321 ALNLVYSAEWQLGDA
+321 AINLVHGAGWEWGDA
-336 LRHGAFQAASIGTS
+336 IRHGAFQAAAIGTS

-369 LFLMIVGASAGST
+369 LFLMVVGASAGST

-403 RMVQPRAIIS
+403 RMVQPRAIVS
-413 VRMNDEVVEDSR
+413 VRMNGEVVDDSR

-452 SHSLETILSVTFAAL
+452 THSLETILSVIFAAL

-488 YSLFYSSLL
+488 YSLLYTSLL

-517 RTELKSKSEEI
+517 RKETKG

>member
-1 MRFDV
+1 MRYDV
-6 ISLVAGW
+6 IGLVAGW
-13 SLALLAVPMF
+13 SLLL
-23 LSAIIGHIMGDATAV
+23 LSIPLAIGACVGFIMHDEMNII
-38 LIWSFL
+38 LWSFL
-44 PPAIFSLFVGFMLVR
+44 PPILFCILVGGIFIRWGT
-59 VGARR
+59 RR
-64 DTAERL
+64 DTADRL
-70 RDREAFVAVALS
+70 RDREAFAAVALS
-82 WPLVVAVGSLPYWLG
+82 WPLIVAVGALPYWLG

-104 TWDGDGGTLQEI
+104 TWDGDGGTLKEI
-116 LGGMVRGWFESMSGF
+116 LGGMIRSWFESMSGF

-138 IDSLVSP
+138 IDPHASP
-145 RCDGVGDCIAS
+145 RCEGVDDCIAS

-220 IYIVLTLLEFV
+220 IYIGFTILEFI
-231 LLLFWAD
+231 LLMWIAD
-238 LSWFDSINYALATM
+238 LNWFNAINYSLTTM
-252 SSGGFGTTDG
+252 PSGGFGTTDG
-262 GIMDFDSHLVEGIIT
+262 GIMDFDSTRVEVIIT
-277 FFMVATGINYT
+277 FFMVATGINFT

-297 YTKVVN
+297 YAKVIN

-311 LVLASAWIIF
+311 LVLTCAWAIF
-321 ALNLVYSAEWQLGDA
+321 AINLVHSAGWEWGDA
-336 LRHGAFQAASIGTS
+336 LRHGAFQAAAIGTS

-369 LFLMIVGASAGST
+369 LFLMAVGASAGST

-391 RLAFVLARREIH
+391 RLAFGLARREIH
-403 RMVQPRAIIS
+403 RMVQPRAVVT
-413 VRMNDEVVEDSR
+413 VRINGEVVDDSR

-437 ALAMISL
+437 ALAMIST
-444 VVLAFFEP
+444 VLLAIFEP
-452 SHSLETILSVTFAAL
+452 THSLETILSVIFAAL

-488 YSLFYSSLL
+488 YSLFYTSLL

-511 FHPRTW
+511 FHPKTW
-517 RTELKSKSEEI
+517 RSERKT

>member
-1 MRFDV
+1 MRYDV
-6 ISLVAGW
+6 IGLVAGW
-13 SLALLAVPMF
+13 SLILLTVPLLISGGIGYIMNDEM
-23 LSAIIGHIMGDATAV
+23 SII
-38 LIWSFL
+38 LWSFL
-44 PPAIFSLFVGFMLVR
+44 PPILFCIIVGLIFIRLGT
-59 VGARR
+59 RR
-64 DTAERL
+64 DTADRL
-70 RDREAFVAVALS
+70 RDREAFAAVALS
-82 WPLVVAVGSLPYWLG
+82 WPLIVAVGALPYWFG

-104 TWDGDGGTLQEI
+104 TWDGDGGTLYEI
-116 LGGMVRGWFESMSGF
+116 MGGLIRGWFESMSGF

-138 IDSLVSP
+138 IDPYVSP
-145 RCDGVGDCIAS
+145 RCEGVEDCIAS

-212 ETAQALWG
+212 ETAKALWG
-220 IYIVLTLLEFV
+220 IYIGFTVLEFI
-231 LLLFWAD
+231 LLMWWAD
-238 LSWFDSINYALATM
+238 IGWFNAINYSLTTM
-252 SSGGFGTTDG
+252 PSGGFGTTDA
-262 GIMDFDSHLVEGIIT
+262 GIMAFNSPLVEGIIT
-277 FFMVATGINYT
+277 FFMVATGINFT

-297 YTKVVN
+297 YAKVIN
-303 DQELRVYL
+303 DQELRVYII
-311 LVLASAWIIF
+311 VLAGAWAVF
-321 ALNLVYSAEWQLGDA
+321 ALNLVHGAGWDWGDA
-336 LRHGAFQAASIGTS
+336 IRHGAFQAAAIGTS

-369 LFLMIVGASAGST
+369 LFLMVVGASAGST

-403 RMVQPRAIIS
+403 RMVQPRAVIS
-413 VRMNDEVVEDSR
+413 VRMNGEVVDDSR

-437 ALAMISL
+437 ALAMVSL
-444 VVLAFFEP
+444 VVLAIFEP
-452 SHSLETILSVTFAAL
+452 THSLETILSVIFAAL

-488 YSLFYSSLL
+488 YSLLYTSVL

-517 RTELKSKSEEI
+517 RKETKS

>member
-1 MRFDV
+1 MRTDV
-6 ISLVAGW
+6 IALVAGW
-13 SLALLAVPMF
+13 SLILLILPLAISGAIGYIMHDAVSVI
-23 LSAIIGHIMGDATAV
+23 L
-38 LIWSFL
+38 WSFV
-44 PPAIFSLFVGFMLVR
+44 PPILFCAIVGTILIRMGTR
-59 VGARR
+59 Q

-70 RDREAFVAVALS
+70 RDREAFAAVALS
-82 WPLVVAVGSLPYWLG
+82 WPLIVAVGALPYWLG

-104 TWDGDGGTLQEI
+104 TWNGDGGTLQEI
-116 LGGMVRGWFESMSGF
+116 LGGMIRGWFESMSGF

-138 IDSLVSP
+138 IDPYASP
-145 RCDGVGDCIAS
+145 ICEGVEDCIAS

-200 GPSLSRLRPRLQ
+200 GPALSRLRPRLQ

-220 IYIVLTLLEFV
+220 IYIGLTLLEFL

-238 LSWFDSINYALATM
+238 LSWFDSINYALTTM
-252 SSGGFGTTDG
+252 PSGGFGTTDG
-262 GIMDFDSHLVEGIIT
+262 GVMHFDSQLVEGIIT
-277 FFMVATGINYT
+277 FFMVATGINFT
-288 LFHFLLLKE
+288 LVHFLLLKE

-303 DQELRVYL
+303 DQEVRVYL
-311 LVLASAWIIF
+311 LVLAGAWTVF
-321 ALNLVYSAEWQLGDA
+321 ALNLVYSAGWEWGDA
-336 LRHGAFQAASIGTS
+336 LRHGAFQAAAIGTS

-369 LFLMIVGASAGST
+369 LFLMVVGASAGST

-413 VRMNDEVVEDSR
+413 VRMNNEVVEDSR

-444 VVLAFFEP
+444 IVLAFFEP
-452 SHSLETILSVTFAAL
+452 THSLETILSVIFAAL
-467 GNTGPALGAFGP
+467 GSTGPALGAFGP
-479 TSTWAGLNW
+479 TSTWAGLNL
-488 YSLFYSSLL
+488 YSLFYTSLL

-517 RTELKSKSEEI
+517 RSENKN

>member
-1 MRFDV
+1 MRYDV
-6 ISLVAGW
+6 IGLVAGW
-13 SLALLAVPMF
+13 SLILLTIP
-23 LSAIIGHIMGDATAV
+23 LIISGGIGYIMNDEMSII
-38 LIWSFL
+38 LWSFI
-44 PPAIFSLFVGFMLVR
+44 PPVIFCVIVGGILIR
-59 VGARR
+59 LGTRR
-64 DTAERL
+64 DSAERL
-70 RDREAFVAVALS
+70 RDREAFAAVALS
-82 WPLVVAVGSLPYWLG
+82 WPLIVAVGALPYWLG

-104 TWDGDGGTLQEI
+104 TWDGDGGTLYEI
-116 LGGMVRGWFESMSGF
+116 LGGMIRGWFESMSGF

-138 IDSLVSP
+138 IDPYASP
-145 RCDGVGDCIAS
+145 RCEGVEDCIAS

-163 WRSSTQWLGG
+163 WRSLTQWLGG

-212 ETAQALWG
+212 ETAKALWG
-220 IYIVLTLLEFV
+220 IYIVFTILEFI
-231 LLLFWAD
+231 LLLWWAD
-238 LSWFDSINYALATM
+238 LSWFNAINYSLTTM
-252 SSGGFGTTDG
+252 PSGGFGTTDG
-262 GIMDFDSHLVEGIIT
+262 GVMSFDSHLVEGIIT
-277 FFMVATGINYT
+277 FFMVATGINFT

-297 YTKVVN
+297 YAKVIN

-311 LVLASAWIIF
+311 MVLAGAWAVF
-321 ALNLVYSAEWQLGDA
+321 ALNLVHSAGWEWGDA
-336 LRHGAFQAASIGTS
+336 LRHGAFQAAAIGTS

-369 LFLMIVGASAGST
+369 LFLMVVGASAGST

-391 RLAFVLARREIH
+391 RLAFVLARREVH

-413 VRMNDEVVEDSR
+413 VRMNGEVVDDSR

-437 ALAMISL
+437 ALAMLSL
-444 VVLAFFEP
+444 VVLALFEP
-452 SHSLETILSVTFAAL
+452 THSLETILSVIFAAL

-488 YSLFYSSLL
+488 YSLFYTSLL

-517 RTELKSKSEEI
+517 RKESKS

>member
-1 MRFDV
+1 MRYDV
-6 ISLVAGW
+6 IGLVAGW
-13 SLALLAVPMF
+13 SLILLSIPLIISGAIGYIMNDE
-23 LSAIIGHIMGDATAV
+23 LSILM
-38 LIWSFL
+38 WSFL
-44 PPAIFSLFVGFMLVR
+44 PAVIFCIIVGGILVQL
-59 VGARR
+59 GTRR
-64 DTAERL
+64 DSAERL
-70 RDREAFVAVALS
+70 RDREAFAAGALS
-82 WPLVVAVGSLPYWLG
+82 WPLIVAVGALPYWLG

-104 TWDGDGGTLQEI
+104 TWDGDGGTLYEI
-116 LGGMVRGWFESMSGF
+116 MGGMVRGWFESMSGF

-138 IDSLVSP
+138 IDPYASP
-145 RCDGVGDCIAS
+145 RCEGMDDCIAS

-163 WRSSTQWLGG
+163 WRSLTQWLGG

-200 GPSLSRLRPRLQ
+200 GPSLSRLRPRIQ
-212 ETAQALWG
+212 ETAKALWS
-220 IYIVLTLLEFV
+220 IYIGFTALEFV
-231 LLLFWAD
+231 LLFFWAD
-238 LSWFDSINYALATM
+238 LSWFNAINYSLTTM
-252 SSGGFGTTDG
+252 PSGGFGTTDG
-262 GIMDFDSHLVEGIIT
+262 GIMDINSPLVEGIIT
-277 FFMVATGINYT
+277 FFMVATGINFT

-297 YTKVVN
+297 YAKVIN

-311 LVLASAWIIF
+311 LVLAGAWTVF
-321 ALNLVYSAEWQLGDA
+321 AINLVHGAGWEWGDA
-336 LRHGAFQAASIGTS
+336 IRHGAFQAAAIGTS

-369 LFLMIVGASAGST
+369 LFLMVVGASAGST

-403 RMVQPRAIIS
+403 RMVQPRAIVS
-413 VRMNDEVVEDSR
+413 VRMNGEVVDDSR

-452 SHSLETILSVTFAAL
+452 SHSLETILSVIFAAL

-488 YSLFYSSLL
+488 YSLLYTSLL

-517 RTELKSKSEEI
+517 RKETKG

>member
-6 ISLVAGW
+6 IGLVAGW
-13 SLALLAVPMF
+13 SLVLLSIPLL
-23 LSAIIGHIMGDATAV
+23 LSATVGYIMGDDMGII
-38 LIWSFL
+38 LWSFL
-44 PPAIFSLFVGFMLVR
+44 PSIVFCLVVGGLLVR
-59 VGARR
+59 AGTRR
-64 DTAERL
+64 DSAERL
-70 RDREAFVAVALS
+70 RDREAFAAVALS
-82 WPLVVAVGSLPYWLG
+82 WPLIVAVGALPYWFG

-104 TWDGDGGTLQEI
+104 TWDGDGGTLYEI
-116 LGGMVRGWFESMSGF
+116 MGGMIRGWFESMSGF

-138 IDSLVSP
+138 IDPYASP
-145 RCDGVGDCIAS
+145 RCEGVEDCIAS
-156 QPYGILF
+156 QPYGLLF

-212 ETAQALWG
+212 ETAKALWG
-220 IYIVLTLLEFV
+220 IYIGFTILEFA
-231 LLLFWAD
+231 LLLWWAD
-238 LSWFDSINYALATM
+238 LSWFNAINYSLGTM

-262 GIMDFDSHLVEGIIT
+262 GVMDFNSPLVEGIIT
-277 FFMVATGINYT
+277 FFMVATGINFT

-297 YTKVVN
+297 YAKVIN

-311 LVLASAWIIF
+311 LVLAGAWTIF
-321 ALNLVYSAEWQLGDA
+321 ALNLVYSAGWEWSDA
-336 LRHGAFQAASIGTS
+336 LRHGAFQAAAIGTS

-355 ADFASWPVLSLFVL
+355 ADFAAWPVLSLFVL
-369 LFLMIVGASAGST
+369 LFLMVVGASAGST

-403 RMVQPRAIIS
+403 RMVQPRAVVS
-413 VRMNDEVVEDSR
+413 VRMNGEVVDDSR

-437 ALAMISL
+437 ALTMIST

-452 SHSLETILSVTFAAL
+452 THSLETILSVIFASL

-488 YSLFYSSLL
+488 YSLFYTSLL

-517 RTELKSKSEEI
+517 RSENKG

>member
-1 MRFDV
+1 MRYDV
-6 ISLVAGW
+6 IRLVAGW
-13 SLALLAVPMF
+13 SLLLLTVPLAISGAIGYIMHDEMNIILWSFVPPIIFCAVVG
-23 LSAIIGHIMGDATAV
+23 SI
-38 LIWSFL
+38 LIWR
-44 PPAIFSLFVGFMLVR
+44 GT
-59 VGARR
+59 RR
-64 DTAERL
+64 DTADRL
-70 RDREAFVAVALS
+70 RDREAFAAVALS
-82 WPLVVAVGSLPYWLG
+82 WPLIVAVGALPFWLG

-116 LGGMVRGWFESMSGF
+116 LGGMIRSWFESMSGF

-138 IDSLVSP
+138 IDPFASP
-145 RCDGVGDCIAS
+145 RCEDVEDCIAS

-163 WRSSTQWLGG
+163 WRSLTQWLGG

-212 ETAQALWG
+212 ETAKALWG
-220 IYIVLTLLEFV
+220 IYIGFTVLEFI
-231 LLLFWAD
+231 LLMWWAD
-238 LSWFDSINYALATM
+238 LSWFNAINYSLTTM
-252 SSGGFGTTDG
+252 PSGGFGTTDG
-262 GIMDFDSHLVEGIIT
+262 GIMAFNSPLVEGIIT
-277 FFMVATGINYT
+277 FFMVATGINFT

-297 YTKVVN
+297 YAKVIN

-311 LVLASAWIIF
+311 MVLAGAWAIF
-321 ALNLVYSAEWQLGDA
+321 AINLVHSAGWAWGDA
-336 LRHGAFQAASIGTS
+336 LRHGAFQAAAIGTS

-369 LFLMIVGASAGST
+369 LFLMVVGASAGST

-403 RMVQPRAIIS
+403 RMVQPQAIVS
-413 VRMNDEVVEDSR
+413 VRMNDEVVDDSR

-444 VVLAFFEP
+444 VVLAIFEP
-452 SHSLETILSVTFAAL
+452 THSLETILSVIFAAL

-488 YSLFYSSLL
+488 YSLFYTSLL

-517 RTELKSKSEEI
+517 RKETKN

>member
-6 ISLVAGW
+6 IGLVAGW
-13 SLALLAVPMF
+13 SLVLLSIPLL
-23 LSAIIGHIMGDATAV
+23 LSATVGYIMGDDMSII
-38 LIWSFL
+38 LWSFL
-44 PPAIFSLFVGFMLVR
+44 PSIVFCLVAGGLLVR
-59 VGARR
+59 AGTRR
-64 DTAERL
+64 DSAERL
-70 RDREAFVAVALS
+70 RDREAFAAVALS
-82 WPLVVAVGSLPYWLG
+82 WPLIVAVGALPYWFG

-104 TWDGDGGTLQEI
+104 TWDGDGGTLYEI
-116 LGGMVRGWFESMSGF
+116 MGGLIRGWFESMSGF

-138 IDSLVSP
+138 IDPYASP
-145 RCDGVGDCIAS
+145 RCEGVEDCIAS
-156 QPYGILF
+156 QPYGLLF

-212 ETAQALWG
+212 ETAKALWG
-220 IYIVLTLLEFV
+220 IYIGFTILEFV
-231 LLLFWAD
+231 LLLWWAD
-238 LSWFDSINYALATM
+238 LSWFNAINYSLTTM
-252 SSGGFGTTDG
+252 PSGGFGTTDG
-262 GIMDFDSHLVEGIIT
+262 GIMDFNSPLVEGIIT
-277 FFMVATGINYT
+277 FFMVATGINFT

-297 YTKVVN
+297 YAKVVN

-311 LVLASAWIIF
+311 LVLAGAWAIF
-321 ALNLVYSAEWQLGDA
+321 ALNLVYSAGWEWSDA
-336 LRHGAFQAASIGTS
+336 LRHGAFQAAAIGTS

-355 ADFASWPVLSLFVL
+355 ADFAAWPVLSLFVL
-369 LFLMIVGASAGST
+369 LFLMVVGASAGST

-403 RMVQPRAIIS
+403 RMVQPRAIVS
-413 VRMNDEVVEDSR
+413 VRMNGEVVDDSR

-437 ALAMISL
+437 ALAMVSL
-444 VVLAFFEP
+444 VILAFFEP
-452 SHSLETILSVTFAAL
+452 NHSLETILSVIFAAL

-488 YSLFYSSLL
+488 YSLFYTSLL

-517 RTELKSKSEEI
+517 RSENKG